1 MANKTQFSYDARKHF
16 GTLSERKYR
25 TLELNAIA
33 YNGAEEAKYD
43 LRRWLN
49 VEGGK
54 KMGKG
59 ITMDADE
66 LRALRDLLNCMEDI

>member
-1 MANKTQFSYDARKHF
+1 MANKTEFSYDIRKYF

-66 LRALRDLLNCMEDI
+66 LRALRDTLNGMEDL